1 MSNNNLSNSNSSLP
15 DREGGGRVRWVSSLL
30 PDLLSILFF
39 VALSF
44 AYFAKPA
51 SEGLVLTGHD
61 HSGGAGASS
70 EMEAYRKSHDGER
83 TRWTNTLF
91 SGMPTYQMAP
101 SYPSTEKLS
110 KVESVYKL
118 WLPDYVVLVFIML
131 LGFYILLRAFDFKA
145 WMAALGAVL
154 WAFSS
159 YYFIII
165 GAGHIWKFYTLAYI
179 PPTIAG
185 MVLCYRGRYG
195 WGLLVTAVFMAL
207 QILSNHIQMTYY
219 FGFVMVL
226 MAVAM
231 APLSSPEGDTDAKSS
246 NSKTTEAPSGAV
258 EGAPSWLR
266 WLKATSVF
274 ALGCLIGI
282 AVNVS
287 NLYHTWEYS
296 KESMRGK
303 SELTQKTK
311 DPSDQTS
318 SGLERSYITA
328 WSYGIGETWSLL
340 IPNVKGGASQP
351 LTQSKTAM
359 EKANPT
365 YMPVYQSLGQYW
377 GEQPGT
383 SGPVYVGAFVMFL
396 FVLGLFIVKGPM
408 KWALFIATLLSI
420 TLAWGKN
427 FMPWTDLWLDYVPMY
442 DKFRTVASILVIAE
456 FTIPLLAMLALR
468 EIVSPLPSSPKGE
481 VSTTASKLSPLGGSW
496 WGALALTAGPCL
508 LFWLMPDVFFGNYVS
523 SSEAEMLNNAVAQ
536 GYIPADMLADI
547 LRNLNDMRRAVFTAD
562 ASRSL
567 LIILVGCAVL
577 LAYHYKKIKAW
588 AMVGCLIVLCTAD
601 MWDVNKRYL
610 NDAMFSKPQPAQ
622 QFFQKTPTDEAI
634 LQDSDLYYRVVNL
647 AVNTFN
653 DNTTSYWHK
662 SIGGYHAAKLRRYQ
676 ELIEAHIQPQL
687 ATLYKAVAET
697 NGRLDSIA
705 GDSLFPVLNML
716 NTKYAILPLQ
726 GGETVP
732 VQNPWAMGNA
742 WFVDNVFLAA
752 NADEELSLLASI
764 NPRTTAAV
772 DVRFREQL
780 PDALISAGG
789 PKVTND
795 EVRMTNKSNLAGS
808 SDSKSDSS
816 FVIRH
821 SSFLTLTSYEANALT
836 FEAETDRERLAV
848 FSDIYYPG
856 WQCTIDGEPAPIL
869 RADYVLR
876 AVVIPAGKHHIAFRF
891 DPQSLHTTEAIA
903 NTALIAL
910 ALLALALIGWGVW
923 RRN

>member
-1 MSNNNLSNSNSSLP
+1 MKQLKK
-15 DREGGGRVRWVSSLL
+15 LL

-61 HSGGAGASS
+61 HSGGAGAAS
-70 EMEAYRKSHDGER
+70 EMEAYRQSHDGER

-101 SYPSTEKLS
+101 SYPSTEKLT
-110 KVESVYKL
+110 KVEKIYKL
-118 WLPDYVVLVFIML
+118 GLPDYVVLVFIML

-195 WGLLVTAVFMAL
+195 WGLLVTALFMAL

-226 MAVAM
+226 MALAELL
-231 APLSSPEGDTDAKSS
+231 AQPRQWREWAKSS
-246 NSKTTEAPSGAV
+246 C
-258 EGAPSWLR
+258 
-266 WLKATSVF
+266 VF

-282 AVNVS
+282 AVNIS

-311 DPSDQTS
+311 DPADQTS

-328 WSYGIGETWSLL
+328 WSYGISETWSLL

-351 LTQSKTAM
+351 LTQSQTAM
-359 EKANPT
+359 AKANPT

-383 SGPVYVGAFVMFL
+383 SGPVYVGAFVLFL
-396 FVLGLFIVKGPM
+396 FVLGMFIVKGPM
-408 KWALFIATLLSI
+408 KWALFIATVLSI
-420 TLAWGKN
+420 SLAWGKN

-456 FTIPLLAMLALR
+456 FTIPLLAMLALK
-468 EIVSPLPSSPKGE
+468 EIVRPTPNPSRGGRGEAGAQLPSDSEALPLTGE
-481 VSTTASKLSPLGGSW
+481 RGEGLSGSVKSFLL
-496 WGALALTAGPCL
+496 AFALTAGPCL
-508 LFWLMPDVFFGNYVS
+508 LFYLMPDVFFGNYVS
-523 SSEAEMLNNAVAQ
+523 SSEAAMLDNAVQA
-536 GYIPADMLADI
+536 GYIPSEMLVDI

-562 ASRSL
+562 AGRSL
-567 LIILVGCAVL
+567 IIILVGCAVL

-588 AMVGCLIVLCTAD
+588 AMMGCLIVLCTAD

-622 QFFQKTPTDEAI
+622 QFFQKTPADEAI

-653 DNTTSYWHK
+653 DNSTSYWHK

-687 ATLYKAVAET
+687 GTFYKAVAET
-697 NGRLDSIA
+697 NGRLDSIN

-742 WFVDNVFLAA
+742 WFVDHVFLVS
-752 NADEELSLLASI
+752 NADEELALLSAI
-764 NPRTTAAV
+764 NPRHTAAV
-772 DVRFREQL
+772 DASFREQI
-780 PDALISAGG
+780 PDQLISAGG
-789 PKVTND
+789 PAD
-795 EVRMTNKSNLAGS
+795 GS
-808 SDSKSDSS
+808 VCSDSTATSLS
-816 FVIRH
+816 
-821 SSFLTLTSYEANALT
+821 LTAYEANALN

-856 WQCTIDGEPAPIL
+856 WQCTIDGEPADIL

-876 AVVIPAGKHHIAFRF
+876 AVVIPAGKHQIAFRF

-903 NTALIAL
+903 TTALIV
-910 ALLALALIGWGVW
+910 LLLLLIGLVALGIHTNYANIF
-923 RRN
+923 RART